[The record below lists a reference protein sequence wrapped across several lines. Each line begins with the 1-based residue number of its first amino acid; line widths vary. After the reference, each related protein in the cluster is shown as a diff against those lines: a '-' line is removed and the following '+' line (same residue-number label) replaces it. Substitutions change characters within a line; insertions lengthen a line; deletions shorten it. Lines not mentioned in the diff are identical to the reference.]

1 MPEVNSIPAASN
13 PVGKYPDRAPGATP
27 KPKLLDPLREALRSS
42 HCSRMTE
49 QSYGLLTEHGN
60 KILGLRPLKND
71 SGKYPEDWKEL
82 MKSITG
88 RRPFDG

>member
-1 MPEVNSIPAASN
+1 LSLHQRPLFYKA
-13 PVGKYPDRAPGATP
+13 
-27 KPKLLDPLREALRSS
+27 KLLDRLHEALRSR
-42 HCSRMTE
+42 HYSRRTE

-60 KILGLRPLKND
+60 KFLGLRPLKND
-71 SGKYPEDWKEL
+71 SGKYPEDWKEI

>member
-1 MPEVNSIPAASN
+1 MPEANSIPAASN
-13 PVGKYPDRAPGATP
+13 PVGRWPERKRGANP
-27 KPKLLDPLREALRSS
+27 KPKLLDRLREAL
-42 HCSRMTE
+42 HSRHYSRGAE
-49 QSYGLLTEHGN
+49 QSYGFLTEHGN
-60 KILGLRPLKND
+60 KFLGLRPLKND